1 VNAGKYNQK
10 SEDRSFVG
18 CATCCTREP
27 AATKSAWAKKVFAH
41 PTSVLCLLSSVIIVA
56 LAQAVYADS
65 ARDSTSEGNK
75 FYKQGNFN
83 EAINSYDQALTEAPG
98 ALEPK
103 FNQANSYYRLDD
115 LSKALDLYRQVAAE
129 SKDMKLVAKS
139 KYNLGNTYFQQGSK
153 QKDSNLQKA
162 IDDMKTAISS
172 WRGVLDIEPEN
183 KKAAKNIE
191 VARLTI
197 KDLLDQLNKQQKQ
210 QDANQPQDPNQ
221 QQKQSQQQQNS
232 QKNQNQAQNQKN
244 QQQSA
249 GQDPNQPKEPNEPQD
264 QQKEQKKEEQKQ
276 QVVPDT
282 TAQQIL
288 DNEQRQRKNR
298 QILQRGP
305 WQKVEKD
312 W

>member
-1 VNAGKYNQK
+1 MNAGKY
-10 SEDRSFVG
+10 
-18 CATCCTREP
+18 
-27 AATKSAWAKKVFAH
+27 KKAI
-41 PTSVLCLLSSVIIVA
+41 SVLLVLVTSQVV
-56 LAQAVYADS
+56 LADS
-65 ARDSTSEGNK
+65 ARVFTSKGNK
-75 FYKQGNFN
+75 LYEQGNFN

-115 LSKALDLYRQVAAE
+115 LDKATDLYKQVAAE

-139 KYNLGNTYFQQGSK
+139 KYNLGDSYFQEGSK

-210 QDANQPQDPNQ
+210 QDANQPQNPNQ
-221 QQKQSQQQQNS
+221 QKQQQQNQQQQNS
-232 QKNQNQAQNQKN
+232 QQNPNQAQNQQKK
-244 QQQSA
+244 QQAAAQE
-249 GQDPNQPKEPNEPQD
+249 PNQPQESNQPEKEKQKQEAKKQ
-264 QQKEQKKEEQKQ
+264 QQK
-276 QVVPDT
+276 VVPDT
-282 TAQQIL
+282 TAQEIL
-288 DNEQRQRKNR
+288 DKEQRQRKNR
-298 QILQRGP
+298 QILQPGQ
-305 WQKVEKD
+305 WQKVDKD

>member
-1 VNAGKYNQK
+1 VSAEKYKTVFQILL
-10 SEDRSFVG
+10 FLVIVQ
-18 CATCCTREP
+18 
-27 AATKSAWAKKVFAH
+27 AAF
-41 PTSVLCLLSSVIIVA
+41 
-56 LAQAVYADS
+56 ADS

-75 FYKQGNFN
+75 LFKQGNFN
-83 EAINSYDQALTEAPG
+83 EAINSYDHALTEAPG

-115 LSKALDLYRQVAAE
+115 LSKALDLYREVAAE

-139 KYNLGNTYFQQGSK
+139 KYNLGNVYFQQGSK
-153 QKDSNLQKA
+153 QKDSNLKKA
-162 IDDMKTAISS
+162 IEDMKTAIGS

-191 VARLTI
+191 VARLMI
-197 KDLLDQLNKQQKQ
+197 KDLLDQLNKQQQ
-210 QDANQPQDPNQ
+210 QDPNQPQDPNQ
-221 QQKQSQQQQNS
+221 QQQQNS
-232 QKNQNQAQNQKN
+232 QQKGPSQSQDQKK
-244 QQQSA
+244 QQQKA
-249 GQDPNQPKEPNEPQD
+249 VQDPNKPQEPNQPE
-264 QQKEQKKEEQKQ
+264 QQRQQEQKQ

-282 TAQQIL
+282 TAQEIL
-288 DNEQRQRKNR
+288 DKEQRQRKER

>member
-1 VNAGKYNQK
+1 V
-10 SEDRSFVG
+10 
-18 CATCCTREP
+18 
-27 AATKSAWAKKVFAH
+27 SARKHKTVFQ
-41 PTSVLCLLSSVIIVA
+41 T
-56 LAQAVYADS
+56 AQAVPWRILLVLVIVQAVFAGS
-65 ARDSTSEGNK
+65 ARDSTSQGNK
-75 FYKQGNFN
+75 LYKQGNFN

-115 LSKALDLYRQVAAE
+115 LSKALDLYREVAAE

-153 QKDSNLQKA
+153 QKDSNLQEA

-191 VARLTI
+191 VARLII
-197 KDLLDQLNKQQKQ
+197 KDLLDQLNKQQ
-210 QDANQPQDPNQ
+210 QPQDPNQ
-221 QQKQSQQQQNS
+221 QQQQNQQRQQGQQQNPNQSQDQKQQQQN
-232 QKNQNQAQNQKN
+232 
-244 QQQSA
+244 A
-249 GQDPNQPKEPNEPQD
+249 GQDPNKPKDPNQPEKQ
-264 QQKEQKKEEQKQ
+264 QQKQQQEQKQ
-276 QVVPDT
+276 QQQVAPDT
-282 TAQQIL
+282 TAQEIL
-288 DNEQRQRKNR
+288 DQEQRRRKER
-298 QILQRGP
+298 QVLQRGP

>member
-1 VNAGKYNQK
+1 MLALLIAQG
-10 SEDRSFVG
+10 
-18 CATCCTREP
+18 
-27 AATKSAWAKKVFAH
+27 VF
-41 PTSVLCLLSSVIIVA
+41 
-56 LAQAVYADS
+56 ADS

-75 FYKQGNFN
+75 LYEQGNFN
-83 EAINSYDQALTEAPG
+83 EAINSYDQALVEAPG

-162 IDDMKTAISS
+162 IDDMKTAIGS

-183 KKAAKNIE
+183 TKAAKNIE
-191 VARLTI
+191 IARLTI
-197 KDLLDQLNKQQKQ
+197 KDLLDQLNKQQQQ
-210 QDANQPQDPNQ
+210 QDPNQQQQQNPQQDPNQPQDQQQQQQTAGQDPNQPQDPNQ
-221 QQKQSQQQQNS
+221 SQQQQ
-232 QKNQNQAQNQKN
+232 QK
-244 QQQSA
+244 QQ
-249 GQDPNQPKEPNEPQD
+249 
-264 QQKEQKKEEQKQ
+264 EEQKQ
-276 QVVPDT
+276 QQQAAPDT
-282 TAQQIL
+282 TAQEIL
-288 DNEQRQRKNR
+288 DQEQRRRKER

>member
-1 VNAGKYNQK
+1 VNAGKYK
-10 SEDRSFVG
+10 
-18 CATCCTREP
+18 T
-27 AATKSAWAKKVFAH
+27 VFQI
-41 PTSVLCLLSSVIIVA
+41 SMVLVIAQVA
-56 LAQAVYADS
+56 FADS
-65 ARDSTSEGNK
+65 ARVSTSQGNK
-75 FYKQGNFN
+75 YYQQGNFN
-83 EAINSYDQALTEAPG
+83 EAINSYDQALLDAPG

-139 KYNLGNTYFQQGSK
+139 KYNLGNSYFQQGSK

-191 VARLTI
+191 VARLII
-197 KDLLDQLNKQQKQ
+197 KDLLDQLNKQQ
-210 QDANQPQDPNQ
+210 QDPNQPQDPNQ
-221 QQKQSQQQQNS
+221 QQQQQQQNS
-232 QKNQNQAQNQKN
+232 QQDPNQPQD
-244 QQQSA
+244 QQQQQAA
-249 GQDPNQPKEPNEPQD
+249 GQDPNQPQDPNQSQD
-264 QQKEQKKEEQKQ
+264 QQQKQ
-276 QVVPDT
+276 QAVPDT
-282 TAQQIL
+282 TAQEIL
-288 DNEQRQRKNR
+288 DQEQRRRKGR
-298 QILQRGP
+298 HVMQRGQ